1 MVTLEGKHHQ
11 LWHQSFTPR
20 SPLQWYCQIFFGRKQ
35 DLYTREQ
42 VFEILDDTTTTETTT
57 TTTKPDRGAITA
69 RQYKQEHEQEHD
81 DPERYAFSAQCYP
94 GLTARQ

>member
-20 SPLQWYCQIFFGRKQ
+20 SPLQWDCQIFFGRKQ

-57 TTTKPDRGAITA
+57 TTTKPDRGAFTA
-69 RQYKQEHEQEHD
+69 PRTSAILAELCAFTAQRD
-81 DPERYAFSAQCYP
+81 D
-94 GLTARQ
+94 